1 MREICPEFPG
11 APIAAHWSI
20 ADPAA
25 AGDSDEATYPAFQH
39 VADEIETAWRCCSL
53 TSEPDHWKGP
63 TMADTET
70 VNVRY
75 LVDDVAASV
84 DFYTRHFGFT
94 VGIYEPGVRRRHPGQ
109 PAPAAVRPAEL
120 GRQGDDRRRTTGP
133 GGWNR
138 IHLIVD
144 DIDSEVAR
152 LTDEGVEFRNEIV
165 TGPGGAQVLA
175 IDPSGN
181 FVELFQPAGGR

>member
-1 MREICPEFPG
+1 M
-11 APIAAHWSI
+11 A
-20 ADPAA
+20 
-25 AGDSDEATYPAFQH
+25 DSD
-39 VADEIETAWRCCSL
+39 I
-53 TSEPDHWKGP
+53 
-63 TMADTET
+63 

-94 VGIYEPGVRRRHPGQ
+94 VGISFPPFADVTRGNLRLLLSGPQSSAG
-109 PAPAAVRPAEL
+109 RPMTDGE
-120 GRQGDDRRRTTGP
+120 RPGP

-144 DIDSEVAR
+144 DLESEIAR
-152 LTDEGVEFRNEIV
+152 LTAEGVRFRNEVV

-181 FVELFQPAGGR
+181 FVELFQPAAE